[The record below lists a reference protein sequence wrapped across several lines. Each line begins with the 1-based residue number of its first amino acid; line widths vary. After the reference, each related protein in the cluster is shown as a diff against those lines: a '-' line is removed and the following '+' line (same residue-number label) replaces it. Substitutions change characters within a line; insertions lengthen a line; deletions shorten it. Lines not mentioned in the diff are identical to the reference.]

1 MPFLIA
7 FGVFVIVALLVFVV
21 ASLLDDR
28 NARARLLR
36 ERLASV
42 EKAAERGPT
51 EELALL
57 RDEMLSEIPA
67 LDKLLRRSSQIS
79 NLQTL
84 LAQANMGIRAG
95 NILVL
100 CVISAVGL
108 GIVGFLLSRSLKGGE
123 SLLFALMGAIL
134 GGILP
139 YSFASYRRSKRFQKF
154 EELFPEAIDTLA
166 RAVRAGH
173 AFTTAMELI
182 SNEIAEPVASEF
194 RKLFEEQK
202 FGLPVRDA
210 LLNLTERVPLVD
222 VKFFVTAVM
231 LQRETGG
238 NLAEILDNLSYVIR
252 ERFKIMR
259 QVRVYT
265 AQGRLT
271 MLLLMALPPIIII
284 VMQIMNPSFIQPLF
298 NDPLGHALIVGG
310 ITLQTIGYFVIR
322 KVIQIQV

>member
-1 MPFLIA
+1 MPILIA
-7 FGVFVIVALLVFVV
+7 IAVFFLVALLIFMLGW
-21 ASLLDDR
+21 ALDQR
-28 NARARLLR
+28 SAKARLLR
-36 ERLASV
+36 ERLETV
-42 EKAAERGPT
+42 EKTAERKPG
-51 EELALL
+51 EELALV
-57 RDEMLSEIPA
+57 RDEMLSTAFLVSRP
-67 LDKLLRRSSQIS
+67 LS
-79 NLQTL
+79 
-84 LAQANMGIRAG
+84 G
-95 NILVL
+95 N
-100 CVISAVGL
+100 
-108 GIVGFLLSRSLKGGE
+108 E
-123 SLLFALMGAIL
+123 SLLFTVVGVMLGAIM
-134 GGILP
+134 P

-173 AFTTAMELI
+173 AFTSALELI
-182 SNEIAEPVASEF
+182 ANEVGEPVSSEF

-210 LLNLTERVPLVD
+210 LLNFTERVPLVD

-238 NLAEILDNLSYVIR
+238 NLAEILDNLSYMIR

-259 QVRVYT
+259 QVRVHT

-271 MLLLMALPPIIII
+271 MMLLMGLPPIIVIS
-284 VMQIMNPSFIQPLF
+284 MQVLNPSFIHPLF
-298 NDPLGHALIVGG
+298 ADPIGHILVVAG